1 VSTVASRHDDVWV
14 AVCPFVNLPVERG
27 VTALVHGTA
36 VAVFRTYDDQVYALG
51 NHDPFSRASVLSRG
65 IVGSRGDVPFVA
77 SPMHKQAFDLR
88 TGRCLDDPSVSVPSY
103 PVRMVDGVVHVGPR
117 SSP

>member
-1 VSTVASRHDDVWV
+1 
-14 AVCPFVNLPVERG
+14 VNLPVERG
-27 VTALVHGTA
+27 VAALVHGTA

-65 IVGSRGDVPFVA
+65 IVGTRGDVPFVA

-88 TGRCLDDPSVSVPSY
+88 TGQCLDDASVSVPSY
-103 PVRMVDGVVHVGPR
+103 PVRMVDGVVLVGPR
-117 SSP
+117 SHA